1 MPSVADALKAKPP
14 LAADLA
20 AAVKDLSANQTIAF
34 ALYQR
39 YVNPLDGMN
48 YWLRVPSAQGSVT
61 TAGLKLRA
69 GLASKTKVSG
79 EAIQVAPRAG
89 SAKIVGGLITNPLS
103 VVDQGIDFPHVD
115 PRIPDLFD
123 YPDQAATPP
132 ESLFVDFTGPAS
144 CRETE
149 TTTELQP
156 GESIEVPGGTP
167 VWVNALTG
175 GHQFTVVMHETAAQ
189 VTLPTDVKVQGS
201 FHYDS
206 MTDQRADATVDTSTV
221 VFTSLTE
228 ITPFNQIGPDFL
240 YIGSYHDIRFS
251 FSSRG
256 YLYEQADLYHYVGRA
271 IYSVLATQ
279 VVDDVETFEPEVFNS
294 NSIPIWMYMNY
305 YEPPYP
311 GGLTCPFTLYPAFL
325 VDGNLP
331 PPFGSVSVERTDAL
345 MPFPVLGPHMEAD
358 QLCRDRVV
366 IHMYG
371 ASNQMASDFREFVE
385 QYSKDWNAIGI
396 ATTGAITDLSHAQ
409 VELQV
414 IAQRKSITFEVN
426 YLQSVSRDLARQF
439 IHKAKCNF
447 YPGLPELAGV
457 IHAADNLSTA
467 VPG

>member
-1 MPSVADALKAKPP
+1 MPTVADALNAKPP

-48 YWLRVPSAQGSVT
+48 YWLRVPSAQGTVT

-69 GLASKTKVSG
+69 GLATKTKVSG
-79 EAIQVAPRAG
+79 EAIQVAPRG
-89 SAKIVGGLITNPLS
+89 NRVVGGLITNPLS
-103 VVDQGIDFPHVD
+103 VADQGLTSLYVEPL
-115 PRIPDLFD
+115 IPGLLD
-123 YPDQAATPP
+123 YPTSTPA
-132 ESLFVDFTGPAS
+132 ESIFVDFTGPAS
-144 CRETE
+144 CSETA
-149 TTTELQP
+149 TTTELAP
-156 GESIEVPGGTP
+156 GESMEIPGATP
-167 VWVNALTG
+167 AWVNALTG
-175 GHQFTVVMHETAAQ
+175 GHHFSVVLHETAPT
-189 VTLPTDVKVQGS
+189 VSLPTDVKVQGS

-206 MTDQRADATVDTSTV
+206 MTEQRADATVDTSTV
-221 VFTSLTE
+221 VFTSLSE
-228 ITPFNQIGPDFL
+228 IQPFNQIGPDFL
-240 YIGSYHDIRFS
+240 YIGSYRDIRFA

-271 IYSVLATQ
+271 IYSTTATQ

-294 NSIPIWMYMNY
+294 NSIPIWMFMNY

-311 GGLTCPFTLYPAFL
+311 GGLTCPFQLYPAFL
-325 VDGNLP
+325 VDGNTPL
-331 PPFGSVSVERTDAL
+331 PFGSVHVERTEAL
-345 MPFPVLGPHMEAD
+345 MPFPVLGQRMEAD

-371 ASNQMASDFREFVE
+371 ASNRLASDFREFVE

-396 ATTGAITDLSHAQ
+396 ATTGAITDANQ
-409 VELQV
+409 VQSELQV

-426 YLQSVSRDLARQF
+426 YLQSVSRDVARQY
-439 IHKAKCNF
+439 ILKAKCNF

-457 IHAADNLSTA
+457 INAPDNLSAA